1 MEFIVVLICLA
12 VQKLWPE
19 GMAFHRNTW
28 FAPYFVWVK
37 AQAEKISAWKGPL
50 SLVVVVVPILLVLLL
65 LSTALRGPVGHLLLG
80 VLVLWYCMGY
90 DVLKTSTQ
98 ARAADLFAIGYQQV
112 FAMIFWYSLIGPW
125 GVGVYSALVQL
136 RIMLEKNDL
145 EHSDLLSMLTRTQG
159 IMDWVPVRLLG
170 ISFALVGHF
179 SVLFPLWLKE
189 LPGKIDHSEDYVV
202 DWGVKSIELSKP
214 NENESTQTATAQ
226 NLLDRSVIL
235 WLVALA
241 LISVGSWI
249 S

>member
-12 VQKLWPE
+12 LQKLWPE
-19 GMAFHRNTW
+19 GAAYHQNTW
-28 FAPYFVWVK
+28 FAPYFAWVK
-37 AQAEKISAWKGPL
+37 AQAQKFSAWKGVL
-50 SLVVVVVPILLVLLL
+50 SIVVVVVPVLLVLLL

-80 VLVLWYCMGY
+80 VLVLWYCLGF
-90 DVLKTSTQ
+90 DSLKTGSKSSVGE
-98 ARAADLFAIGYQQV
+98 LFAIGYQQV
-112 FAMIFWYSLIGPW
+112 FAMIFWYALVGPW
-125 GVGVYSALVQL
+125 GVGLYYTLIQL
-136 RIMLEKNDL
+136 RLILEKNEVEYKDIL
-145 EHSDLLSMLTRTQG
+145 PLVIRAQG

-189 LPGKIDHSEDYVV
+189 LPGKIDHTQDYVM
-202 DWGVKSIELSKP
+202 DWGLKSIELTKP
-214 NENESTQTATAQ
+214 NEQETTQTAAAQ
-226 NLLDRSVIL
+226 SLLDRSVIL

>member
-12 VQKLWPE
+12 LQRLWPE
-19 GMAFHRNTW
+19 GALYHRNTW

-37 AQAEKISAWKGPL
+37 AQAEKLSAWKGVL
-50 SLVVVVVPILLVLLL
+50 SVVVVLVPLLLVLIL

-80 VLVLWYCMGY
+80 VLVLWYCLGF
-90 DVLKTSTQ
+90 DSLKANTPSNAQ
-98 ARAADLFAIGYQQV
+98 QLFAQAYQQV
-112 FAMIFWYSLIGPW
+112 FAMIFWYVLIGPW
-125 GVGVYSALVQL
+125 GVGLYYVLLHL
-136 RIMLEKNDL
+136 RATLEKDQHENKEIL
-145 EHSDLLSMLTRTQG
+145 PLLVYGQG
-159 IMDWVPVRLLG
+159 VMDWVPVRLLG

-189 LPGKIDHSEDYVV
+189 LPGKINHTEDYVV
-202 DWGVKSIELSKP
+202 DWGMKSIELSKP
-214 NENESTQTATAQ
+214 AENDSTQVATARV
-226 NLLDRSVIL
+226 LLDRSAIL